1 MTNASTHDAQTCAPT
16 RNAAVPMISAIRS
29 FVIAEGD
36 YPTSKLLRLTTR
48 AAVSGAGS
56 DDIL

>member
-1 MTNASTHDAQTCAPT
+1 
-16 RNAAVPMISAIRS
+16 MISAIRS